1 MRLSSCCLFRLRV
14 MMRFPV
20 SQPICRVCQ
29 AFGNPNLPGIY
40 CQSRRVADRTRCRS
54 RYLHPGIDKC
64 RKSMFAPVLTAMF
77 SARPLPE
84 PPVLS
89 KPKIVSLMCRSSC
102 PCLPWISTQTTKIGF
117 SGTVTHLRYEF
128 AFWFAGGAC
137 VGPQLHEVLC

>member
-1 MRLSSCCLFRLRV
+1 MRLSSCRLFRLRV

-29 AFGNPNLPGIY
+29 AFGNPNLPGRY

-64 RKSMFAPVLTAMF
+64 RRSTFAQVLTAVF
-77 SARPLPE
+77 SARPWPGLPV
-84 PPVLS
+84 PS
-89 KPKIVSLMCRSSC
+89 KAEIVSLRRCSRCS
-102 PCLPWISTQTTKIGF
+102 CLPWISIQTTKVG
-117 SGTVTHLRYEF
+117 SPGTVTHLRHGF

-137 VGPQLHEVLC
+137 VEPQLHDVLC